1 MSELTADA
9 IKLTQQNPDGT
20 FNVLGFDPL
29 SAFYENS
36 ALFLGDNFGTQ
47 WYQSDGKSAFATDP
61 QWTSL
66 LEWQK
71 SLIDKF
77 GYEDLVKFG
86 QTFNP
91 DTEWSAQHAFETGH
105 LAMMIDGEWREA
117 FIQADKSN
125 VQYKTAPFPTADNQ
139 TQLYGSGVIGGDVIG
154 IPRGAQHP
162 QDAWLLLKYLATNT
176 NAEEALAEK
185 LRNVPTTYQSL
196 KDPVLNQDPIFK
208 VFLNIF
214 ANEKS
219 GFKPLTPI
227 GSADEDLWGTFLEKW
242 EGADADP
249 GP

>member
-1 MSELTADA
+1 MELRLSPDFTTIFTESPEPLGAAASGDA
-9 IKLTQQNPDGT
+9 
-20 FNVLGFDPL
+20 VVVVVV
-29 SAFYENS
+29 
-36 ALFLGDNFGTQ
+36 
-47 WYQSDGKSAFATDP
+47 FA
-61 QWTSL
+61 
-66 LEWQK
+66 
-71 SLIDKF
+71 
-77 GYEDLVKFG
+77 
-86 QTFNP
+86 
-91 DTEWSAQHAFETGH
+91 
-105 LAMMIDGEWREA
+105 
-117 FIQADKSN
+117 
-125 VQYKTAPFPTADNQ
+125 APFPTADNQ

-196 KDPVLNQDPIFK
+196 KDPVLNQDSIFK

-242 EGADADP
+242 EAGRAYDP
-249 GP
+249 PRISAMWCATARLRSAAAGPARAMPREMLGMTRE